1 MSLLTGLA
9 LIAGVLAALSAL
21 WIDRKISLSQSG
33 ATSRLSP
40 ALASGAGLVVAT
52 CGYLLTADLLLASAL
67 LAALTALGVA
77 VSMDW
82 RFGVLADLTSV
93 IIALAALMAAPL
105 LTPGL
110 TRLDMVIA
118 AVLAMG
124 ILGLAGL
131 YGRLRRGE
139 MGLGGGDIVLVGALG
154 LWCPPVTA
162 ALGVGV
168 GAALT
173 LILGVLLKARRQTR
187 LPFAPGLAA
196 GFILAFIVD
205 RLS

>member
-1 MSLLTGLA
+1 MTLLTGLA
-9 LIAGVLAALSAL
+9 LVAGVLASLSAL
-21 WIDRKISLSQSG
+21 WIDRTISAQQTG
-33 ATSRLSP
+33 APSRISP
-40 ALASGAGLVVAT
+40 VLCGGAG
-52 CGYLLTADLLLASAL
+52 GLLAVSAYVVTRDLILTSAL
-67 LAALTALGVA
+67 LAAMTALSVA

-82 RFGVLADLTSV
+82 RLGLLADLTSL
-93 IIALAALMAAPL
+93 IIALAALVSAPL

-110 TRLDMVIA
+110 TRLDMMIA
-118 AVLAMG
+118 AALAMA

-131 YGRLRRGE
+131 YGRLRRGD

-162 ALGVGV
+162 ALGVAI

-173 LILGVLLKARRQTR
+173 LVLGLLAQARRQTR

-205 RLS
+205 RVS

>member
-1 MSLLTGLA
+1 MTLLTGLA
-9 LIAGVLAALSAL
+9 LVAGLLASLSAL
-21 WIDRKISLSQSG
+21 WIDREISVQHTG
-33 ATSRLSP
+33 AASRISP
-40 ALASGAGLVVAT
+40 ALCGGL
-52 CGYLLTADLLLASAL
+52 GGLLAFAAYGLTRDLIVASAI
-67 LAALTALGVA
+67 LAAMTALCVC

-118 AVLAMG
+118 ALLAMG

-154 LWCPPVTA
+154 LWCSPVTA
-162 ALGVGV
+162 ALGVAI

-173 LILGVLLKARRQTR
+173 LIMGLLMKARRQTR

>member
-1 MSLLTGLA
+1 MSSMTGLA
-9 LIAGVLAALSAL
+9 LIAGVLASLSAL
-21 WIDRKISLSQSG
+21 WIDREISAQQTGSP
-33 ATSRLSP
+33 SRISP
-40 ALASGAGLVVAT
+40 ALCGGAGV
-52 CGYLLTADLLLASAL
+52 LLALSAYVVTRDLIITSAL
-67 LAALTALGVA
+67 LAAMTALSVA

-82 RFGVLADLTSV
+82 RFGVLADLTSA
-93 IIALAALMAAPL
+93 IIALAALIAAPL
-105 LTPGL
+105 LTSGL
-110 TRLDMVIA
+110 TRLDMMIA
-118 AVLAMG
+118 AALAMA

-162 ALGVGV
+162 ALGVAT

-173 LILGVLLKARRQTR
+173 LVLGLLTRARHQTR

-196 GFILAFIVD
+196 GFVLAFIVD
-205 RLS
+205 RLL

>member
-9 LIAGVLAALSAL
+9 LVAGVLASLSAL
-21 WIDRKISLSQSG
+21 WIDRKISVQKTG
-33 ATSRLSP
+33 ASSRISP
-40 ALASGAGLVVAT
+40 ALCGGAGAILTVLAYLAT
-52 CGYLLTADLLLASAL
+52 RDLILASAL
-67 LAALTALGVA
+67 LAAITALSVS
-77 VSMDW
+77 VSMDC

-93 IIALAALMAAPL
+93 IIALAALVAAPL
-105 LTPGL
+105 MTPGL
-110 TRLDMVIA
+110 SRLEMMTA
-118 AVLAMG
+118 AALAMG
-124 ILGLAGL
+124 ILALAGL

-162 ALGVGV
+162 ALGVAI

-173 LILGVLLKARRQTR
+173 LGLGVLLKARHQTR

>member
-1 MSLLTGLA
+1 MTLLTGLA
-9 LIAGVLAALSAL
+9 LLAGVLASLSAV
-21 WIDRKISLSQSG
+21 WIDREISVQHTG
-33 ATSRLSP
+33 DASRISP
-40 ALASGAGLVVAT
+40 TLCGGL
-52 CGYLLTADLLLASAL
+52 GGLLAFAAYGLTRDLIIASAI
-67 LAALTALGVA
+67 LAAMTALCVS

-118 AVLAMG
+118 AFLAMG

-173 LILGVLLKARRQTR
+173 LILGVLLNARRQTR

>member
-1 MSLLTGLA
+1 MSSVAGLA
-9 LIAGVLAALSAL
+9 LIAGVLASLSAL
-21 WIDRKISLSQSG
+21 WIDREISAQQTG
-33 ATSRLSP
+33 APSRISP
-40 ALASGAGLVVAT
+40 ALCGGVGGLLAFSAYVVT
-52 CGYLLTADLLLASAL
+52 RDLIIASAL
-67 LAALTALGVA
+67 LAALSGLCVA

-93 IIALAALMAAPL
+93 IIALAALVAAPL

-110 TRLDMVIA
+110 TRLDMAIA

-154 LWCPPVTA
+154 LWCSPVTA
-162 ALGVGV
+162 ALGVAI
-168 GAALT
+168 GAAVT
-173 LILGVLLKARRQTR
+173 LALGLLARARRQTR

>member
-1 MSLLTGLA
+1 MSSVTGLA
-9 LIAGVLAALSAL
+9 LIAGVLASLSAL
-21 WIDRKISLSQSG
+21 WIDRAISAQQTGSP
-33 ATSRLSP
+33 SRISP
-40 ALASGAGLVVAT
+40 ALCGGAGV
-52 CGYLLTADLLLASAL
+52 LLALSAYVVTRDLIITSAL
-67 LAALTALGVA
+67 LAAMTALSVA

-82 RFGVLADLTSV
+82 RFGVLADLTSA
-93 IIALAALMAAPL
+93 IIALAALIAAPL
-105 LTPGL
+105 LTSGL
-110 TRLDMVIA
+110 TRLDMMIA
-118 AVLAMG
+118 AALAMA

-154 LWCPPVTA
+154 LWCPPVTT
-162 ALGVGV
+162 ALGVAT

-173 LILGVLLKARRQTR
+173 LVLGLLARARRQTR

-196 GFILAFIVD
+196 GFVLAFIVD